1 MDRTNHQSLH
11 DAAQAR
17 LMAGSSLPDSIM
29 RGIGDN
35 QPPGPIESAKEA
47 MAELSTFTEENP
59 VIQNFDGAKQYAA
72 WIERTRVALQAM
84 EDERKPKADPLNAAL
99 EAINKPYR
107 LVRQPLEK
115 LYELAKA
122 RLTKY
127 NNAVEAARLREAQR
141 LREEAEAAERTARE
155 AEAAEQ
161 EAIANAEAG
170 ECTDVGGAIAGAD
183 QAFKGFQKADRA
195 AATAER
201 NVPVRI
207 ASVMGNKA
215 LSMRTTEVFTV
226 EDACAAITIMGCS
239 DDLKK
244 QIIKDA
250 KRFREATGD
259 LPDGV
264 KSEYQRSL

>member
-1 MDRTNHQSLH
+1 MLREDRTDHN
-11 DAAQAR
+11 R
-17 LMAGSSLPDSIM
+17 LAEQTNSRLA
-29 RGIGDN
+29 IGGN
-35 QPPGPIESAKEA
+35 SPPGPIDSAKEA
-47 MAELSTFTEENP
+47 MAELSVFTENNP
-59 VIQNFDGAKQYAA
+59 VIENFDGAKQYAA

-84 EDERKPKADPLNAAL
+84 EDERKPQVDPLNAAL

-115 LYELAKA
+115 LYELAQA
-122 RLTKY
+122 RLSKY

-141 LREEAEAAERTARE
+141 LREEAEKAEREARE

-161 EAIANAEAG
+161 EAIVNAEAG
-170 ECTDVGGAIAGAD
+170 ECTDVGGAIADAD

-207 ASVMGNKA
+207 ASVMGGKA
-215 LSMRTTEVFTV
+215 LSMRTAEVFTV
-226 EDACAAITIMGCS
+226 EDACAAIAIMGCS

-250 KRFREATGD
+250 KRFREATGE

>member
-1 MDRTNHQSLH
+1 MLDKTDHNRLAEQTNG
-11 DAAQAR
+11 R
-17 LMAGSSLPDSIM
+17 LA
-29 RGIGDN
+29 IGAN
-35 QPPGPIESAKEA
+35 GPPSPIDSAKEA
-47 MAELSTFTEENP
+47 MTELSAFTENNP
-59 VIQNFDGAKQYAA
+59 VIQDFDDAKQYAA

-84 EDERKPKADPLNAAL
+84 EDERKPIVDPLNAEL
-99 EAINKPYR
+99 ERINKPYR

-127 NNAVEAARLREAQR
+127 NNAVEQARLREAQR
-141 LREEAEAAERTARE
+141 LREEAERQEREVRE
-155 AEAAEQ
+155 AEAREQ
-161 EAIANAEAG
+161 EAILNAEQG
-170 ECTDVGGAIAGAD
+170 ECADVGGAIADAD

-215 LSMRTTEVFTV
+215 MSMRTTEVFIV
-226 EDACAAITIMGCS
+226 EDACAAIAIMGCS
-239 DDLKK
+239 PDLQK

-250 KRFREATGD
+250 KRFREATGE

>member
-1 MDRTNHQSLH
+1 MHAPVSLGH
-11 DAAQAR
+11 
-17 LMAGSSLPDSIM
+17 
-29 RGIGDN
+29 N
-35 QPPGPIESAKEA
+35 NPPGPIESAKEA
-47 MAELSTFTEENP
+47 MQELSAFTENNP
-59 VIQNFDGAKQYAA
+59 VIENFDGAKQYAA

-84 EDERKPKADPLNAAL
+84 EDERKPQVDPLNAEL
-99 EAINKPYR
+99 ERINKPYR

-122 RLTKY
+122 RLTKF
-127 NNAVEAARLREAQR
+127 NNAVEAARLKEALR
-141 LREEAEAAERTARE
+141 LREKAERQEREARE
-155 AEAAEQ
+155 AETREQ
-161 EAIANAEAG
+161 EAILNSEQG
-170 ECTDVGGAIAGAD
+170 ECMDVGGAIADAD
-183 QAFKGFQKADRA
+183 QAFKGYQKADRA

-226 EDACAAITIMGCS
+226 EDACAAIAIMGCS

-250 KRFREATGD
+250 KRFREATGE

>member
-1 MDRTNHQSLH
+1 MHGTVGQGHN
-11 DAAQAR
+11 
-17 LMAGSSLPDSIM
+17 
-29 RGIGDN
+29 N
-35 QPPGPIESAKEA
+35 PPGPIESAKEA
-47 MAELSTFTEENP
+47 MAELSVFTENTP
-59 VIQNFDGAKQYAA
+59 VIQNFTEAKEAA
-72 WIERTRVALQAM
+72 AYIERTRIALNAM
-84 EDERKPKADPLNAAL
+84 EDERKPQADPLNAKL

-115 LYELAKA
+115 LYELVKS
-122 RLTKY
+122 RLSKY
-127 NNAVEAARLREAQR
+127 NNAVEAARLKEAQR
-141 LREEAEAAERTARE
+141 LREEAEAKEAAARQ
-155 AEAAEQ
+155 AEADEQAAILDAEQ
-161 EAIANAEAG
+161 G
-170 ECTDVGGAIAGAD
+170 ECTDVGGAIARAD
-183 QAFKGFQKADRA
+183 EQFKGFQKADRA

-207 ASVMGNKA
+207 ASVMGGKS

-239 DDLKK
+239 DDLRK

-250 KRFREATGD
+250 KRFREATGE

>member
-1 MDRTNHQSLH
+1 MLREDRTDHN
-11 DAAQAR
+11 R
-17 LMAGSSLPDSIM
+17 LAEQTNSRLA
-29 RGIGDN
+29 IGGN
-35 QPPGPIESAKEA
+35 SPPGPIESAKEA
-47 MAELSTFTEENP
+47 MAELSTFTENTP
-59 VIQNFDGAKQYAA
+59 VIENFDTAKQYSTY
-72 WIERTRVALQAM
+72 IERTRVALQAM
-84 EDERKPKADPLNAAL
+84 EAERVPQVEPLNAEL
-99 EAINKPYR
+99 ERINKPYR

-141 LREEAEAAERTARE
+141 LREEAERQEREARE
-155 AEAAEQ
+155 AEAREQ
-161 EAIANAEAG
+161 EAILNAEQG
-170 ECTDVGGAIAGAD
+170 ELTDVGGAILDAD

-207 ASVMGNKA
+207 ASVMGGKSI
-215 LSMRTTEVFTV
+215 SMRTTEVFIV
-226 EDACAAITIMGCS
+226 EDACAAIAIMGCS
-239 DDLKK
+239 PDLQK

-250 KRFREATGD
+250 KRFREATGE

-264 KSEYQRSL
+264 RSKYQRSL

>member
-1 MDRTNHQSLH
+1 MLDKTDHNRLAEQTNG
-11 DAAQAR
+11 R
-17 LMAGSSLPDSIM
+17 LA
-29 RGIGDN
+29 IGAN
-35 QPPGPIESAKEA
+35 GPPSPIDSAKEA
-47 MAELSTFTEENP
+47 MAELSTFTENNP
-59 VIQNFDGAKQYAA
+59 VIQDFDDAKQYAA

-84 EDERKPKADPLNAAL
+84 EDERKPIVDPLNAEL
-99 EAINKPYR
+99 ERINKPYR

-127 NNAVEAARLREAQR
+127 NNAVEQARLREAQR
-141 LREEAEAAERTARE
+141 LREEAERQEREARE
-155 AEAAEQ
+155 AEAREQ
-161 EAIANAEAG
+161 EAILNAEQG
-170 ECTDVGGAIAGAD
+170 ECADVGGAIADAD
-183 QAFKGFQKADRA
+183 QAFKDFQKADRA

-207 ASVMGNKA
+207 ASVMGGKA
-215 LSMRTTEVFTV
+215 MSMRTTEVFIV
-226 EDACAAITIMGCS
+226 EDACAAIAIMGCS
-239 DDLKK
+239 PDLQK

-250 KRFREATGD
+250 KRFREATGE

>member
-1 MDRTNHQSLH
+1 MLREDRTDHN
-11 DAAQAR
+11 R
-17 LMAGSSLPDSIM
+17 LSEQTNGRLA
-29 RGIGDN
+29 IGGN
-35 QPPGPIESAKEA
+35 NPPGPLDLAKEA
-47 MAELSTFTEENP
+47 IVELSDYVQDNP
-59 VIQNFDGAKQYAA
+59 IIESFDDAKVAAA
-72 WIERTRVALQAM
+72 WVERTRISLVSAR
-84 EDERKPKADPLNAAL
+84 DERDTKTAPLNEQLKTIRAEYEIVREKTDKNPGGAL
-99 EAINKPYR
+99 TR
-107 LVRQPLEK
+107 
-115 LYELAKA
+115 LYETVKA
-122 RLTKY
+122 RLSAY
-127 NNAVEAARLREAQR
+127 NNAVEQARLREAQR
-141 LREEAEAAERTARE
+141 LREEAERQEREARE
-155 AEAAEQ
+155 AEAREQ
-161 EAIANAEAG
+161 EAIHNAEQG
-170 ECTDVGGAIAGAD
+170 ELTDVGGAIVEAD

-226 EDACAAITIMGCS
+226 EDACAAIAIMGCS

-250 KRFREATGD
+250 KRFREATGE

>member
-1 MDRTNHQSLH
+1 MLDKTDHNRVAEQTNG
-11 DAAQAR
+11 R
-17 LMAGSSLPDSIM
+17 LA
-29 RGIGDN
+29 IGGN
-35 QPPGPIESAKEA
+35 NPPGPIESAKEA
-47 MAELSTFTEENP
+47 MQELSAFTENNP
-59 VIQNFDGAKQYAA
+59 VIENFDGAKQYAA
-72 WIERTRVALQAM
+72 WIERTRVALQAV
-84 EDERKPKADPLNAAL
+84 EDQRKPLVDPLNAEL
-99 EAINKPYR
+99 ERINKPYR

-115 LYELAKA
+115 LYELAKS
-122 RLTKY
+122 RLTKF
-127 NNAVEAARLREAQR
+127 NNAVEAARLKEAQR
-141 LREEAEAAERTARE
+141 LREKAERQEREARE
-155 AEAAEQ
+155 AEAREQ
-161 EAIANAEAG
+161 EAIHNAEQG
-170 ECTDVGGAIAGAD
+170 ELTDAGGAIVEAD

-207 ASVMGNKA
+207 ASVMGGKS

-250 KRFREATGD
+250 KRFREATGE

>member
-1 MDRTNHQSLH
+1 MHGTVGQGHN
-11 DAAQAR
+11 
-17 LMAGSSLPDSIM
+17 
-29 RGIGDN
+29 N
-35 QPPGPIESAKEA
+35 PPGPIESAKEA
-47 MAELSTFTEENP
+47 MAELSVFTENNP
-59 VIQNFDGAKQYAA
+59 VIENFDGAKRYAA
-72 WIERTRVALQAM
+72 YIERTRVALNAM
-84 EDERKPKADPLNAAL
+84 EEERKPLAEPLNAAL
-99 EAINKPYR
+99 EALNKPYR

-122 RLTKY
+122 RLNKY
-127 NNAVEAARLREAQR
+127 NNAVEAARVKEAQR
-141 LREEAEAAERTARE
+141 LRDEAEAAERAARQ
-155 AEAAEQ
+155 AEADEQ

-170 ECTDVGGAIAGAD
+170 ELTDVGGAIVEAD

-207 ASVMGNKA
+207 ASVMGGKS
-215 LSMRTTEVFTV
+215 LSMRTTEVFIV

-250 KRFREATGD
+250 KRFREATGE

>member
-1 MDRTNHQSLH
+1 MLDKTNHN
-11 DAAQAR
+11 R
-17 LMAGSSLPDSIM
+17 LAEQTNGRLA
-29 RGIGDN
+29 IGGN
-35 QPPGPIESAKEA
+35 SPPGPIESAKEA
-47 MAELSTFTEENP
+47 MQELSVFTENNP
-59 VIQNFDGAKQYAA
+59 VIESFDGAKQYAA
-72 WIERTRVALQAM
+72 YIERTRVALNAM
-84 EDERKPKADPLNAAL
+84 EDERKPKAEPLNAAL
-99 EAINKPYR
+99 EALNKPYR

-122 RLTKY
+122 RLSKF
-127 NNAVEAARLREAQR
+127 NNAVEAARLKEAQR
-141 LREEAEAAERTARE
+141 LREEAERQEREARE
-155 AEAAEQ
+155 AEAREQ
-161 EAIANAEAG
+161 EAILNSEQG
-170 ECTDVGGAIAGAD
+170 ECADVGGAIADAD

-215 LSMRTTEVFTV
+215 LSMRTTEVFIV

-239 DDLKK
+239 PDLQK

-250 KRFREATGD
+250 KRFREATGE